1 MVSREDYRRAVEEL
15 VRVIAEEFGDAVVAV
30 YVAGSFARGDFLP
43 GRSDVDVY
51 VVLSRDGEVSEGIR
65 RRAKEIE
72 RRYLSEVMDY
82 NPEPLGV
89 TMTTLEEV
97 KSGRSWLGMGWEYH
111 IFQREGRL
119 LYGRDIRGLIPR
131 PSREE
136 EVEMAK
142 AFLRKLNKRYEVNRL
157 FHLVFRSASIFL
169 STRGV
174 YVASKRRVVEE
185 FKRLYPGERASRLLE
200 RALELWNT
208 WGARDLAD
216 EEIVELFKIALE
228 VTGAIQRLIED

>member
-82 NPEPLGV
+82 NPEPLG
-89 TMTTLEEV
+89 
-97 KSGRSWLGMGWEYH
+97 
-111 IFQREGRL
+111 
-119 LYGRDIRGLIPR
+119 
-131 PSREE
+131 
-136 EVEMAK
+136 
-142 AFLRKLNKRYEVNRL
+142 
-157 FHLVFRSASIFL
+157 
-169 STRGV
+169 
-174 YVASKRRVVEE
+174 
-185 FKRLYPGERASRLLE
+185 
-200 RALELWNT
+200 
-208 WGARDLAD
+208 
-216 EEIVELFKIALE
+216 
-228 VTGAIQRLIED
+228 